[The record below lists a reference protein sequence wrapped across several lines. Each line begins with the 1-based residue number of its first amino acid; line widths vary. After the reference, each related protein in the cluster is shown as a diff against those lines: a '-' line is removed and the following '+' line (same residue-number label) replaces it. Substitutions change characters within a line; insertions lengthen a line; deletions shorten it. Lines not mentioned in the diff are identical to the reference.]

1 MNMTTQAGNSSRI
14 IQCGMLVRGC
24 LATVLVL
31 SMCAHAMTTA
41 ELQSAIDA
49 TPDGG
54 RVELTGDVDLTA
66 PLNVDGRKLTLAS
79 PEGERYTITRASGT
93 TRFLAKIEN
102 ANTLFRLENLEFDGN
117 KAAYGGSGPEE
128 AIIEIAR
135 GVVELGA
142 GTVLRDVLVKSGG
155 SIFVHTA
162 GKLVMEDGA
171 EIRDFTNPSY
181 GAAVRVGGSSSYA
194 DGTFEMRGGLITGC
208 HSSYAAQNMGGAVY
222 LWGGRF
228 AMSGGVISNNTA
240 VAGGVAGVN
249 LFAGDCDIRG
259 DAQIIDNHGGAVD
272 DFIISGGGS
281 RQVYVRPG
289 YTGRMTIYQ
298 SSLPEVGTRSDV
310 WTGSSGT
317 TYATGL
323 GNVSI
328 QGHPDYV
335 LDGYYSSGGYSRW
348 GRKTLEVSSRGVMA
362 TVAELWASPLMNDDV
377 VTLSTN
383 LVWASNWTIEN
394 VTNVTFTSDANGPW
408 SLERG
413 KENFQ
418 FMAVQNA
425 SVRFENIA
433 LDGRGDLYPITSAA
447 NPDNSLLL
455 VKNNGRVI
463 FGSGAVLRNAK
474 SNQRAPGVVLDGT
487 NSVFRMEEGSAI
499 VGCDATGS
507 KCYASAVMVGNGR
520 NDEPRPRFEM
530 AGGVISN
537 CTCNIDTAQASVS
550 GGYGGIVYVYGG
562 WLEMMGGRITENH
575 STTTCSGVQ
584 YYSGVWQMSGDARVE
599 GNDGPYRDAFVRDG
613 QSANVRAVGDFRGHI
628 GISSTTALNTSAR
641 VSVAEGASGAWCFF
655 PTLRTELPHAVGMIG
670 PDGKTVY
677 WGTVVG
683 RIGDAEFVTKADA
696 EKACP
701 SSLKLDEAGRAQ
713 LPIVFGGVA
722 TEIEKTITLDFDPDT
737 MLTFMEARRE
747 PLVLF
752 RADEGTSFTGT
763 IQFMLPEGCD
773 DRFLVHSRGSV
784 CKLDMKRGMVFIVR

>member
-14 IQCGMLVRGC
+14 VQCGMLVRGC
-24 LATVLVL
+24 LATVLV
-31 SMCAHAMTTA
+31 SSICARAMTTA

-49 TPDGG
+49 AFEGG
-54 RVELTGDVDLTA
+54 RVVLTSDVELTE
-66 PLNVDGRKLTLAS
+66 PLNVDGQKLTLAS
-79 PEGERYTITRASGT
+79 PEGVRYVIRRTTATRLFLPIETAGT
-93 TRFLAKIEN
+93 DIQ
-102 ANTLFRLENLEFDGN
+102 LENIEFDGN
-117 KAAYGGSGPEE
+117 KAGYNGTYPEIQLLEIKNGKMTFANGTLLHDVGVDYGGTIYVHGSGTLIME
-128 AIIEIAR
+128 
-135 GVVELGA
+135 
-142 GTVLRDVLVKSGG
+142 SG
-155 SIFVHTA
+155 S
-162 GKLVMEDGA
+162 
-171 EIRDFTNPSY
+171 EIRDFANLKY
-181 GAAVRVGGSSSYA
+181 GAAVRVGGSNSSYT

-208 HSSYAAQNMGGAVY
+208 HSTYPDIQMGGAVY
-222 LWGGRF
+222 LYGGRF

-240 VAGGVAGVN
+240 AAGCVAGVN
-249 LFAGDCDIRG
+249 LYAGDCDIRG
-259 DAQIIDNHGGAVD
+259 DAQIIDNHGGIVD
-272 DFIISGGGS
+272 DFVISGGSS

-298 SSLPEVGTRSDV
+298 SSLPAVGARSDV
-310 WTGSSGT
+310 WTGPNGT
-317 TYATGL
+317 KDATGL
-323 GNVSI
+323 GNVSM
-328 QGHPDYV
+328 QGHPEYV
-335 LDGYYSSGGYSRW
+335 LDGYYSSNGYTKW
-348 GRKTLEVSSRGVMA
+348 GRRMLEVSSRGVMA
-362 TVAELWASPLMNDDV
+362 TVAELWALPLTNDDV

-383 LVWASNWTIEN
+383 LAWSSNWTIEN

-408 SLERG
+408 ALERG
-413 KENFQ
+413 KANFL
-418 FMAVQNA
+418 FMSVQNA
-425 SVRFENIA
+425 SIRFENIA
-433 LDGRGDLYPITSAA
+433 LDGRSDLYPITSAA

-455 VKNNGRVI
+455 VKSNGRVT
-463 FGSGAVLRNAK
+463 FGSGVVLRNAK

-499 VGCDATGS
+499 VGCDSTGS
-507 KCYASAVMVGNGR
+507 KCYASAVMVGNGK

-530 AGGVISN
+530 AGGMISN

-670 PDGKTVY
+670 SDGKTVY

-683 RIGDAEFVTKADA
+683 RIGDAEFAAKADA

-701 SSLKLDEAGRAQ
+701 SSLKLDEAGRVQ
-713 LPIVFGGVA
+713 LPIAFGGVA

-752 RADEGTSFTGT
+752 RADEGASFAGT

-773 DRFLVHSRGSV
+773 DRFLVHSRGGV
-784 CKLDMKRGMVFIVR
+784 CKLDLKRGMVFIVR